1 MKTTL
6 KCFLCINIFIIN
18 LYSQQ
23 PNFLPLNIGNEYQM
37 YDGYEYQF
45 GIIER
50 DTVYPNGKTYYHLP
64 SPFVFQDCRIDS
76 AGNVLSV
83 SKPFFIGLT
92 SSPEE
97 YMLFKADA
105 VLDEIWP
112 IAWDFD
118 PVIDTGYGKCIYVDS
133 GFIFGK
139 NRLIKGVLIFD
150 ASYYYYYFWL
160 AEGLGLVR
168 DQFDDGTVSV
178 LNYAKID
185 GKTYGTLVS
194 VEDESLLIPSEFN
207 LSQNYPNPFNP
218 STIIAYSIPQRS
230 NVSLKIYDI
239 VGKEIA
245 TLVNEQKEAGLYEI
259 KYDAS
264 KLSSGVYIYSIQ
276 AGDFLESR
284 KMILMK

>member
-1 MKTTL
+1 M
-6 KCFLCINIFIIN
+6 CFLYINIFIIN

-64 SPFVFQDCRIDS
+64 SPFDFEDCRVDS
-76 AGNVLSV
+76 AGNVLSI
-83 SKPFFIGLT
+83 SKPFFSGLS

-105 VLDEIWP
+105 VLDEVWP
-112 IAWDFD
+112 VAWDFN
-118 PVIDTGYGKCIYVDS
+118 PVIDTGYAKCIYVDS

-150 ASYYYYYFWL
+150 FSYYYYYFWL

-168 DQFDDGTVSV
+168 EQYDDGTTSV

-185 GKTYGTLVS
+185 GETYGTLVS
-194 VEDESLLIPSEFN
+194 VEDEFPLLPSEFN
-207 LSQNYPNPFNP
+207 VTQNYPNPFNS
-218 STIIAYSIPQRS
+218 STNIE
-230 NVSLKIYDI
+230 VSLPDQSTDDWIKFSVYNILGSKIY
-239 VGKEIA
+239 
-245 TLVNEQKEAGLYEI
+245 EQNYI
-259 KYDAS
+259 AS
-264 KLSSGVYIYSIQ
+264 KFSIITFNTDELNLSSGTYFYSVAYASQIVTKK
-276 AGDFLESR
+276 FLLL
-284 KMILMK
+284 K

>member
-6 KCFLCINIFIIN
+6 KYFLCINIFIIN

-64 SPFVFQDCRIDS
+64 SPFVFQDCRVDS

-185 GKTYGTLVS
+185 GKTYGTLVF

-207 LSQNYPNPFNP
+207 LSQNYPNPINL
-218 STIIAYSIPQRS
+218 STKIAYNIPQRS
-230 NVSLKIYDI
+230 NVSLKIHD
-239 VGKEIA
+239 VLGKEIA
-245 TLVNEQKEAGLYEI
+245 TLIKER
-259 KYDAS
+259 KR
-264 KLSSGVYIYSIQ
+264 SGTYR
-276 AGDFLESR
+276 D
-284 KMILMK
+284 

>member
-6 KCFLCINIFIIN
+6 KYFLCINIFIIN

-64 SPFVFQDCRIDS
+64 SPFVFQDCRVDS

-133 GFIFGK
+133 EFIFGK

-185 GKTYGTLVS
+185 GKTYGTLVF

-230 NVSLKIYDI
+230 NVSLKIYD
-239 VGKEIA
+239 VLGKEIA
-245 TLVNEQKEAGLYEI
+245 TLIDEQKEAGLYEI
-259 KYDAS
+259 KFDAS

-284 KMILMK
+284 KMILIK

>member
-1 MKTTL
+1 
-6 KCFLCINIFIIN
+6 
-18 LYSQQ
+18 
-23 PNFLPLNIGNEYQM
+23 M

-64 SPFVFQDCRIDS
+64 SPFDFEDCRVDS
-76 AGNVLSV
+76 AGNVLSI
-83 SKPFFIGLT
+83 SKPFFIGLS

-105 VLDEIWP
+105 VLDEVWP
-112 IAWDFD
+112 VAWDFN
-118 PVIDTGYGKCIYVDS
+118 PVIDTGYAKCIYVDS

-150 ASYYYYYFWL
+150 FSYYYYYFWL

-168 DQFDDGTVSV
+168 EQYDDGTTSV

-185 GKTYGTLVS
+185 GETYGTLVF

-230 NVSLKIYDI
+230 NVSLKIYD
-239 VGKEIA
+239 VLGKEIA
-245 TLVNEQKEAGLYEI
+245 TLIDEQKEMGLYEI
-259 KYDAS
+259 KFDAS

-276 AGDFLESR
+276 AGDYLESR
-284 KMILMK
+284 KMMLMK